1 MGAMP
6 AANRGAVNLAPRP
19 SLQVPPFV
27 RHVEIHDE
35 LPSTNDRAMQL
46 TLFAALE
53 TPALIVARRQLAG
66 RGRGGHSWWSSGGA
80 LTFSLVLEPA
90 AWDIAIAQWPRLS
103 LTTAVAVCDAL
114 EAGDKEQGAGSVG
127 VPLSPCTLLLAPC
140 SIKWPN
146 DVLIDGKKVA
156 GILLESPG
164 GAAPA
169 KDRLVVGVGI
179 NLNNSWRGAPHEAG
193 TNGVALCD
201 VFGSDLD
208 LNSLLSAFLEAFDFR
223 LHQLGRNDP
232 GLPSAWQQL
241 SWLTGH
247 EVEVSNDGRTLSG
260 KCLGIADDGAL
271 LVQTPTAT
279 ERIYSGSVHPLT

>member
-1 MGAMP
+1 MKRGDE
-6 AANRGAVNLAPRP
+6 RGARSESKNLAPRSSFLIP
-19 SLQVPPFV
+19 SFI
-27 RHVEIHDE
+27 RHVEIHDK

-66 RGRGGHSWWSSGGA
+66 RGRGSHAWWSSDGA

-90 AWDIAIAQWPRLS
+90 AWNIAVAQWPRLS
-103 LTTAVAVCDAL
+103 LTAAVAVCDAIEDCGL
-114 EAGDKEQGAGSVG
+114 GETNSNPKSEIRNPKSSAA
-127 VPLSPCTLLLAPC
+127 
-140 SIKWPN
+140 IKWPN

-179 NLNNSWRGAPHEAG
+179 NVNNSWSIAPHDAG
-193 TNGVALCD
+193 SSGTALCD
-201 VFGSDLD
+201 VTGCSQDPDAILV
-208 LNSLLSAFLEAFDFR
+208 AFLNAFEER
-223 LHQLGRNDP
+223 LRQLSRNDP
-232 GLPSAWQQL
+232 GLPSDWQRL
-241 SWLTGH
+241 SWLTDR
-247 EVEVSNDGRTLSG
+247 EVEVTSDGHALSG
-260 KCLGIADDGAL
+260 TCLGIADDGAL

-279 ERIYSGSVHPLT
+279 ERIYSGSAHALT